1 MILRRNDLSIRS
13 VTEITKYIKSCFD
26 NNENLQRVLV
36 KGEIS
41 NFKKHFS
48 GHCYLTLKDANAGI
62 KAVMFKGNAQFLKF
76 MPENGMEVVASGYIT
91 VFERDGQYQ
100 LYIDSLFAEG
110 IGEIT
115 LAYNKLKEKFTQEG
129 LFDINHKKKLPFLPR
144 KIGVV
149 TSATGAVIQDIMKVV
164 KARCQTVAIC
174 LYPVQVQGNEAPQ
187 QIIKAL
193 DVLNKKVEVDLIII
207 ARGGG
212 SIEDLATFNDEKL
225 VRAIFKSQIP
235 VISAIGHETDFTLSD
250 FVADV
255 RAATPSNAAEIA
267 VPDVKELLKY
277 IAGLEKHL
285 NIAVERIIKDK
296 KNKLNILLEK
306 NEFKYPHKNIEDKRI
321 LLDKQLEKLNFLKD
335 NYIIN
340 CQNAI
345 ATNIEKL
352 SILNPLNILQRGY
365 SIITDITSGKIIDSK
380 EKIKNEQDITIR
392 FKDGEFYGRILKK

>member
-1 MILRRNDLSIRS
+1 MSISS

-26 NNENLQRVLV
+26 NNEKLQRVLV

-76 MPENGMEVVASGYIT
+76 LPENGMEVVASGYIT

-129 LFDINHKKKLPFLPR
+129 LFDIRHKKSLPFLPK

-149 TSATGAVIQDIMKVV
+149 TSATGAVIKDIMKVV
-164 KARCQTVAIC
+164 KARCQNVAIC

-193 DVLNKKVEVDLIII
+193 DVFNTAYEVDVIII

-212 SIEDLATFNDEKL
+212 SIEDLAAFNDEQL
-225 VRAIFKSQIP
+225 VRAIFKSKIP
-235 VISAIGHETDFTLSD
+235 VISAVGHETDFTLSD

-255 RAATPSNAAEIA
+255 RAATPSNAAEIV
-267 VPDVKELLKY
+267 VPDVKDLLKY
-277 IAGLEKHL
+277 ISSLERSL
-285 NIAVERIIKDK
+285 NIIVEKVLKDK
-296 KNKLNILLEK
+296 RNKLNLLLEK
-306 NEFKYPHKNIEDKRI
+306 KEIKYPHKNIEDKRI
-321 LLDKQLEKLNFLKD
+321 ILDRQLEKINLLKD
-335 NYIIN
+335 NHIIN
-340 CQNAI
+340 CRKSISN
-345 ATNIEKL
+345 NIEKL

-365 SIITDITSGKIIDSK
+365 SIITDIESGKIIDSK
-380 EKIKNEQDITIR
+380 EEIKNEQDISIM
-392 FKDGEFYGRILKK
+392 FKDGEFIGTIFKK